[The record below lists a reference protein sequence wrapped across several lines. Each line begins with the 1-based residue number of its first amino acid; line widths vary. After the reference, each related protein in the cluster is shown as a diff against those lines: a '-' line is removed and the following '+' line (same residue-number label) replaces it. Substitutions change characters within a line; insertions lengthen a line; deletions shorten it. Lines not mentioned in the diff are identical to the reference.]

1 LFSILMILSLR
12 PKQEIFV
19 AILSIMLTPITIVNM
34 DRDVLLYSIEQGIE
48 VKLTTLLRVAVL
60 L

>member
-1 LFSILMILSLR
+1 MILSLR